1 MIVKNDQRKRYE
13 SFISELVN
21 EFPEIRDEVMDEDY
35 DGVIST

>member
-1 MIVKNDQRKRYE
+1 MIKEKDTKA
-13 SFISELVN
+13 FISELVN